1 MVQFHPRSISTWS
14 NFTTLAVY
22 LIWCYCFCFQ
32 VRILSPSCYLIKNIS
47 KNYEKC
53 REEFRMHFDLSHFS
67 PLQAMK
73 MWKHDVLTLL
83 SHFPT
88 LYATKMWQQSH
99 NFHQSK
105 INNISYIYIY
115 TVDIDQ
121 HTNER
126 KEIKTTSEMRLIL
139 LSFVWQFVVTFSHDN
154 LLLHFL
160 CLVVADAKYHTELF
174 PKLHTSVTHFEDPH
188 QKFYL
193 SPKITCASEYSKG
206 IKW

>member
-73 MWKHDVLTLL
+73 MWKQDVLTLL

-105 INNISYIYIY
+105 INNTSYIHLHSRYRSAHKWKKRNKNNIGNAAY
-115 TVDIDQ
+115 FALICLTICSDI
-121 HTNER
+121 
-126 KEIKTTSEMRLIL
+126 
-139 LSFVWQFVVTFSHDN
+139 
-154 LLLHFL
+154 
-160 CLVVADAKYHTELF
+160 
-174 PKLHTSVTHFEDPH
+174 
-188 QKFYL
+188 
-193 SPKITCASEYSKG
+193 
-206 IKW
+206 